1 MACAAACPVVPHK
14 FKGDSSE
21 LVDRLIAVS
30 QARPAMAEPM
40 KVRELTPF
48 DFADAPPLPLAPKGN
63 RPSPPKRSP
72 RTSPPK
78 QQKAASGQRVKATA
92 SPNSCASPARGSLDG
107 RAPMVKPVNN
117 QAKFQSL
124 DEELAKVL
132 RNVPCMP
139 SAAPRACP
147 GFFASPSPDVVPM
160 PTSLLLGRALVKA

>member
-1 MACAAACPVVPHK
+1 MACAAACTVVPHK

-21 LVDRLIAVS
+21 LVDKLVAVS
-30 QARPAMAEPM
+30 NYRPAMKEM
-40 KVRELTPF
+40 KERDLTPF
-48 DFADAPPLPLAPKGN
+48 DFADAPPLPLAPKAN

-78 QQKAASGQRVKATA
+78 QQKAASGQRVKVTA
-92 SPNSCASPARGSLDG
+92 SPISSASPARGSLDG
-107 RAPMVKPVNN
+107 RAPMAKPISN

-160 PTSLLLGRALVKA
+160 PTSLLMGRALVKA